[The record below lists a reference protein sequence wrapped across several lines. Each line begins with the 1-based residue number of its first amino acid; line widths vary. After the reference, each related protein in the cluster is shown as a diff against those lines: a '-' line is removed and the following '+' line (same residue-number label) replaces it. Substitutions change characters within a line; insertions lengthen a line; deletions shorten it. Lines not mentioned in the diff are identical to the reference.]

1 METTTRGGLRA
12 GKEMVLMQ
20 FIELD
25 RQQGAAV
32 GYGEFV
38 KKLVSTPWLS
48 RAREALEQF
57 SIKENAEAID
67 LHDTPRGKGIPLRGH
82 RNPQRIEDEPPQSK
96 H

>member
-1 METTTRGGLRA
+1 
-12 GKEMVLMQ
+12 MQ

-32 GYGEFV
+32 GYGDFI

-48 RAREALEQF
+48 RAKEALKQF
-57 SIKENAEAID
+57 SIKESAEAID
-67 LHDTPRGKGIPLRGH
+67 LHDQPRGKGVPLRG
-82 RNPQRIEDEPPQSK
+82 RQTPQHTDAEPPASK